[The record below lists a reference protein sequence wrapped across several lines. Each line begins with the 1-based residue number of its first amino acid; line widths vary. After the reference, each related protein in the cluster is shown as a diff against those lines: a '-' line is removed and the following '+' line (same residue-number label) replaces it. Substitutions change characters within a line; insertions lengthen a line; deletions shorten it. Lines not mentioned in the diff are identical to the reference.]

1 MNKTYTRMW
10 RWSLLSVLILGGYWL
25 GYFLIN
31 GFVPPETI
39 IGFWTNSLVL
49 FKLNVAVSRW
59 FDILIGPIWLS
70 SLIFWIGDT
79 PTTGEAEVSGFKLR
93 DWFEVVSFIVVC
105 LGFIDAVFLGIVTGL
120 VTTIISVVIA
130 WLFILFCYVIWAIVN
145 WANAK

>member
-79 PTTGEAEVSGFKLR
+79 PTTGEAEVS
-93 DWFEVVSFIVVC
+93 
-105 LGFIDAVFLGIVTGL
+105 LGSSCVTGSRWFRL
-120 VTTIISVVIA
+120 
-130 WLFILFCYVIWAIVN
+130 L
-145 WANAK
+145 